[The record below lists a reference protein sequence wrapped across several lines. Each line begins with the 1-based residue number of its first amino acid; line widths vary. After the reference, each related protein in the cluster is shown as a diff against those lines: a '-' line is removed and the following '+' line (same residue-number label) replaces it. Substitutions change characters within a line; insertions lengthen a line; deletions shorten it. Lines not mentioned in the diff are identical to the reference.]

1 LAALPLRLVL
11 WLVASAEGDV
21 MFLSF
26 LFFFL
31 KKLSGVWYGVAR
43 LFSHPKCA

>member
-11 WLVASAEGDV
+11 WLVAGAEGDV

-26 LFFFL
+26 LFFFSEHIL
-31 KKLSGVWYGVAR
+31 A
-43 LFSHPKCA
+43 